1 MSPVQRMTRAHVRG
15 QSMVEFIVILPTL
28 LLLTLGIIQF
38 AQIYIAKNTLDLAA
52 FEGVRQ
58 GTLNNAKSSAIKCGI
73 AQGLMPL
80 FGGNETPNAAGT
92 AAAIALCG
100 FQLGGSPRYI
110 AAFSKA
116 ALAVNNPLPG
126 APLLGL
132 GDYGALDL
140 KILNPTSADFDAFG
154 ETIDKQKQIP
164 NARLMWRST
173 TVNSS
178 AGMNIQD
185 ANLLMIRVQYCYP
198 MDVLFIKQVVQGLAI
213 GADKMI
219 DHQTTFGT
227 ECYTSGGVPLVA
239 QTTMLMQS
247 PAYPPSG

>member
-1 MSPVQRMTRAHVRG
+1 MRVGRPSPVARARG
-15 QSMVEFIVILPTL
+15 QSMVEFIVILPVL

-52 FEGVRQ
+52 FEGVRA
-58 GTLNNAKSSAIKCGI
+58 GTLNNAKLGAIKCGI
-73 AQGLMPL
+73 AQGLLPL
-80 FGGNETPNAAGT
+80 YGGNETPSISGSAKAAVDCEF
-92 AAAIALCG
+92 ALAG
-100 FQLGGSPRYI
+100 PPRYI

-116 ALAVNNPLPG
+116 FLAVDNPVPG
-126 APLLGL
+126 AS
-132 GDYGALDL
+132 DYGAMDVN
-140 KILNPTSADFDAFG
+140 ILNPTSADFDAFG
-154 ETIDKQKQIP
+154 ETIDKQQQIP

-173 TVNSS
+173 TVNNS

-198 MDVLFIKQVVQGLAI
+198 MDVLFIKQIVQGLAI
-213 GADKMI
+213 GADKLI
-219 DHQTTFGT
+219 DNQTTFGT
-227 ECYTSGGVPLVA
+227 ACYTSGGVPLVA

>member
-1 MSPVQRMTRAHVRG
+1 MRTAQHVVRVRARG

-52 FEGVRQ
+52 FEGVRA
-58 GTLNNAKSSAIKCGI
+58 GTLNNAKVGAIKCGI
-73 AQGLMPL
+73 AQGLLPL
-80 FGGNETPNAAGT
+80 YGGNETPSVSGT
-92 AAAIALCG
+92 AGAAIACG
-100 FQLGGSPRYI
+100 FALAGPLRYI

-116 ALAVNNPLPG
+116 FVAVDNPVPG
-126 APLLGL
+126 AS
-132 GDYGALDL
+132 DYGAMDL
-140 KILNPTSADFDAFG
+140 NVLNPTAADFDAFG
-154 ETIDKQKQIP
+154 ETIANQQQIP
-164 NARLMWRST
+164 NSRLMWRST
-173 TVNSS
+173 TINSG

-198 MDVLFIKQVVQGLAI
+198 MDVLFIKQIVQGLAI

-219 DHQTTFGT
+219 NTQTTFGT

>member
-1 MSPVQRMTRAHVRG
+1 
-15 QSMVEFIVILPTL
+15 MVEFIVILPVL

-52 FEGVRQ
+52 FEGVRA
-58 GTLNNAKSSAIKCGI
+58 GTLNNAKLGAIKCGI
-73 AQGLMPL
+73 AQGLLPL
-80 FGGNETPNAAGT
+80 YGGNETPSTSGTLKAAL
-92 AAAIALCG
+92 ACEFALAG
-100 FQLGGSPRYI
+100 PLRYI

-116 ALAVNNPLPG
+116 FLAVDNPVPG
-126 APLLGL
+126 AS
-132 GDYGALDL
+132 DYGAMDVN
-140 KILNPTSADFDAFG
+140 ILNPTSADFDAFG
-154 ETIDKQKQIP
+154 ETIDKQQQIP

-173 TVNSS
+173 TVNNS

-198 MDVLFIKQVVQGLAI
+198 MDVWFIKQIVQGLAI

-219 DHQTTFGT
+219 GNQTTFGT

>member
-52 FEGVRQ
+52 FEGVRA
-58 GTLNNAKSSAIKCGI
+58 GTLNNAKLGAIKCGI
-73 AQGLMPL
+73 AQGLLPL
-80 FGGNETPNAAGT
+80 YGGNKTPSVSGT
-92 AAAIALCG
+92 AKAALACEFAPAGPL
-100 FQLGGSPRYI
+100 RYI

-116 ALAVNNPLPG
+116 FVAVDNSTPG
-126 APLLGL
+126 DS
-132 GDYGALDL
+132 DYGAMDVN
-140 KILNPTSADFDAFG
+140 ILNPTSADFDAFG
-154 ETIDKQKQIP
+154 ETIDKQQQIP
-164 NARLMWRST
+164 NSRLMWRST
-173 TVNSS
+173 TVNNS

-198 MDVLFIKQVVQGLAI
+198 MDVLFIKQIVQGLAI
-213 GADKMI
+213 GADKLI

>member
-1 MSPVQRMTRAHVRG
+1 MRPRPGVARARARG

-52 FEGVRQ
+52 FEGVRA
-58 GTLNNAKSSAIKCGI
+58 GTLNNAKIGAIRCGI
-73 AQGLMPL
+73 AQGLLPL
-80 FGGNETPNAAGT
+80 YGGNETPSASGT
-92 AAAIALCG
+92 LKAAAACEFSLAG
-100 FQLGGSPRYI
+100 PPRYI

-116 ALAVNNPLPG
+116 FEAVDTSTPG
-126 APLLGL
+126 TSR
-132 GDYGALDL
+132 YGAMDVE
-140 KILNPTSADFDAFG
+140 ILNPTAADFTAFG
-154 ETIDKQKQIP
+154 ETIGKQKQIP
-164 NARLMWRST
+164 NSRLMWRPT
-173 TVNSS
+173 TVNNS

-198 MDVLFIKQVVQGLAI
+198 MDVWFIRQIVQGLAI
-213 GADKMI
+213 GADRMI
-219 DHQTTFGT
+219 GNQTTFGT
-227 ECYTSGGVPLVA
+227 ACYTSGGVPLVA